1 VISTQLLIEFR
12 SVLSR
17 KSDPP
22 LSNADLRAALE
33 ALAEFDVVPAN
44 ASLVLDAHEL
54 AQRVNLFWF
63 DTLIAEAATRS
74 GCSVIYSEDFNH
86 GQRFGELTAHNP
98 FRKGEREP

>member
-1 VISTQLLIEFR
+1 
-12 SVLSR
+12 
-17 KSDPP
+17 
-22 LSNADLRAALE
+22 
-33 ALAEFDVVPAN
+33 
-44 ASLVLDAHEL
+44 
-54 AQRVNLFWF
+54 LFWF